1 MPELIDLI
9 TTNFDYDNFFSAKL
23 TAPMT
28 ASDTDVFLDAIP
40 TPSEGVLVIDWD
52 VADSREI
59 IFYNSK
65 TASKVTCPSVANGR
79 GFDDT
84 TATTHLSGANVIM
97 APVRAWFRLAQQLAT
112 TSEQGWKPLGYTP
125 NTIVDNGN
133 RQYTMVFN
141 SVDLTSFLS
150 PGMRLKGTPTTAKP
164 TQCADLESSSSQYFN
179 KTTPG
184 GLTFTDDF
192 VAGGWVKPESYAA
205 MTIISRYNGTSGWEL
220 QLNSTGQV
228 IIVGYNGGAGNNSQ
242 AYSYQTLPLSR
253 WTHVAAQLDMSAFT
267 ATSTTSY
274 IMLDGVSV
282 LAAVARVGTNPTAL
296 VQAGNLEVGSRNGGT
311 NLFDGKLAQVFVSS
325 AKITQANVLL
335 LKNQGITTSDCST
348 YSIASA
354 FSLSGASGL
363 TDINTT
369 NTNNL
374 TAQGGA
380 LTTNNDSPFGV
391 NAFGV
396 PGTNE
401 WGIVTSATYSTN
413 TTITVQAPE
422 GSTWPTLPT
431 SSAISSMEYSGID
444 APYGMPKAP
453 SKWEIRSIIKQRQT
467 VAGGAAYSFVNM
479 NSAIVVPVGDWELG
493 YTVDCI
499 ITHAGTTNLSL
510 YSTLSTTNNGQ
521 TDNELTSTANLSQPS
536 SAQSSGF
543 VTKYKNMSLNSQT
556 TYYFNMAPN
565 TTSATLYAGDASG
578 LNAVSYLN
586 ASFGLL

>member
-28 ASDTDVFLDAIP
+28 GSDTDVFLDAIP

-205 MTIISRYNGTSGWEL
+205 MTIISRYN
-220 QLNSTGQV
+220 
-228 IIVGYNGGAGNNSQ
+228 
-242 AYSYQTLPLSR
+242 R
-253 WTHVAAQLDMSAFT
+253 
-267 ATSTTSY
+267 
-274 IMLDGVSV
+274 
-282 LAAVARVGTNPTAL
+282 
-296 VQAGNLEVGSRNGGT
+296 
-311 NLFDGKLAQVFVSS
+311 
-325 AKITQANVLL
+325 
-335 LKNQGITTSDCST
+335 
-348 YSIASA
+348 
-354 FSLSGASGL
+354 
-363 TDINTT
+363 
-369 NTNNL
+369 
-374 TAQGGA
+374 
-380 LTTNNDSPFGV
+380 
-391 NAFGV
+391 
-396 PGTNE
+396 
-401 WGIVTSATYSTN
+401 
-413 TTITVQAPE
+413 
-422 GSTWPTLPT
+422 
-431 SSAISSMEYSGID
+431 
-444 APYGMPKAP
+444 
-453 SKWEIRSIIKQRQT
+453 
-467 VAGGAAYSFVNM
+467 
-479 NSAIVVPVGDWELG
+479 
-493 YTVDCI
+493 
-499 ITHAGTTNLSL
+499 
-510 YSTLSTTNNGQ
+510 TLS
-521 TDNELTSTANLSQPS
+521 
-536 SAQSSGF
+536 
-543 VTKYKNMSLNSQT
+543 
-556 TYYFNMAPN
+556 
-565 TTSATLYAGDASG
+565 
-578 LNAVSYLN
+578 
-586 ASFGLL
+586 